1 MNGHRHGTAA
11 TDFWHVFLL
20 LAFSAAVSAGFGGT
34 AHVFLTTEEMPVSAF
49 LGGGALGAAFCL
61 FVFLR
66 TRREN
71 ASKTKRAGPAVPF
84 PRFALNLLRHGVL
97 TGAAAILGLLTWT
110 GIEEI
115 VFGRP
120 LADPV
125 EIGLGLFASFC
136 VGLTAFLLLLRL
148 LESD

>member
-1 MNGHRHGTAA
+1 MNGHRHGAAA
-11 TDFWHVFLL
+11 TDFWHAFLL
-20 LAFSAAVSAGFGGT
+20 LAFSAAVSAGLGGA
-34 AHVFLTTEEMPVSAF
+34 AHVFLTSEGIPFSAF
-49 LGGGALGAAFCL
+49 LGGGAVGAVFCL

-84 PRFALNLLRHGVL
+84 PRFALNLVRHGVL

-136 VGLTAFLLLLRL
+136 VGLTAFSFLLRL